1 MRKNLQRQ
9 LQLPYSWLRVHRKRF
24 CARLRS
30 SRCKG
35 NTIKCSNRPNR
46 WSLRTT
52 SLAAAKL
59 YLSTRQPRY
68 IAEPARSIW
77 QVVWVT
83 RQPEITNAA
92 RCKQLAA
99 LVSLH
104 SNNRQ
109 CRQAKIS
116 TQSRPSE
123 PSRPTKSITIETVT
137 SKPKE
142 ASSKRLRGV
151 GVNALEQQAKAKI
164 RYPKGQRD
172 VRTPLQIIKTI
183 ARVKKQVGRPTQWS
197 CFQATFRV
205 KWVGPIAAT
214 VSAGEVARQTHL
226 WP

>member
-1 MRKNLQRQ
+1 M
-9 LQLPYSWLRVHRKRF
+9 
-24 CARLRS
+24 
-30 SRCKG
+30 
-35 NTIKCSNRPNR
+35 
-46 WSLRTT
+46 
-52 SLAAAKL
+52 
-59 YLSTRQPRY
+59 
-68 IAEPARSIW
+68 
-77 QVVWVT
+77 
-83 RQPEITNAA
+83 
-92 RCKQLAA
+92 AA

-183 ARVKKQVGRPTQWS
+183 ARVKKQVGRPTQ
-197 CFQATFRV
+197 
-205 KWVGPIAAT
+205 
-214 VSAGEVARQTHL
+214 
-226 WP
+226 